1 MKSVSRRPVN
11 KSVAARKFG
20 ADTRTIAA
28 ANLSINP
35 MRGGWRL

>member
-1 MKSVSRRPVN
+1 MKPVSRRPVN
-11 KSVAARKFG
+11 KHKSAQHFG
-20 ADTRTIAA
+20 RDTRTIAA